1 MSKQHSNGA
10 LRQFYGVGEEL
21 TNTPNMK
28 LITRSTQHNRVY
40 YVTDTVY
47 RVVMDHY
54 KAVTEKKDC
63 LRVRS
68 EQRYYN
74 NVFR

>member
-1 MSKQHSNGA
+1 
-10 LRQFYGVGEEL
+10 
-21 TNTPNMK
+21 MK

-40 YVTDTVY
+40 YVTDIVY

-63 LRVRS
+63 LRVRYRTAEYCS
-68 EQRYYN
+68 CLY
-74 NVFR
+74 

>member
-1 MSKQHSNGA
+1 
-10 LRQFYGVGEEL
+10 
-21 TNTPNMK
+21 MK

-40 YVTDTVY
+40 YVTDIVY

-63 LRVRS
+63 LRVRHRTAEYCS
-68 EQRYYN
+68 CLLTSVTLGNQPRSQI
-74 NVFR
+74 V